1 MQYLNTASLSFNFGK
16 CIFRVN
22 RSCFM
27 LSSKCPAFW
36 QIHCVVCVV
45 NNEFPAEMFFK
56 TLSIYKS
63 FSVMVM
69 TIQKNIS
76 SYLTVAHSSTSHLL
90 RVQCVY
96 KCSALSATECK
107 SSC

>member
-1 MQYLNTASLSFNFGK
+1 MSLNFGK
-16 CIFRVN
+16 RIFRVN

-27 LSSKCPAFW
+27 LSSKCPAFG
-36 QIHCVVCVV
+36 QIYCVVCVV
-45 NNEFPAEMFFK
+45 NSEFPAEMFFK

-69 TIQKNIS
+69 TTQKNIS

-90 RVQCVY
+90 CVQCVQLCQQLNPNHLVN
-96 KCSALSATECK
+96 KLHSIVSV
-107 SSC
+107 S